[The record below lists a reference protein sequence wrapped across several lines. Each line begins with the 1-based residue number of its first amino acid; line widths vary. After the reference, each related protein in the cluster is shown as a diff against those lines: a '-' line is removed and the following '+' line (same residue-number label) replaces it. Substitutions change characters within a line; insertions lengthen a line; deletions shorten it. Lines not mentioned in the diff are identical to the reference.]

1 MNFQKSQ
8 EKRKLNNDHMKKL
21 TLLSPVVFTLLML
34 ACTNTK
40 NMDNQNKIDQPI
52 DTADRLDSVD
62 SARIDST
69 LTDLP
74 INPVD

>member
-1 MNFQKSQ
+1 
-8 EKRKLNNDHMKKL
+8 MKKL
-21 TLLSPVVFTLLML
+21 ILLTPVVFTLLIL

-69 LTDLP
+69 LTEQP
-74 INPVD
+74 INPVE

>member
-1 MNFQKSQ
+1 
-8 EKRKLNNDHMKKL
+8 MKKL
-21 TLLSPVVFTLLML
+21 ILLTPVVFTIFILG
-34 ACTNTK
+34 CTNTK

-52 DTADRLDSVD
+52 DTADRLDSMD

-69 LTDLP
+69 LTEQP

>member
-1 MNFQKSQ
+1 
-8 EKRKLNNDHMKKL
+8 MKKL
-21 TLLSPVVFTLLML
+21 ILLTPVVFTLLML
-34 ACTNTK
+34 ACTNSK

-69 LTDLP
+69 LTEQP
-74 INPVD
+74 INPVE

>member
-1 MNFQKSQ
+1 
-8 EKRKLNNDHMKKL
+8 MKKL
-21 TLLSPVVFTLLML
+21 ILLTPVVFTLLIL

-52 DTADRLDSVD
+52 DTADRLDSLD

-69 LTDLP
+69 LTEQP
-74 INPVD
+74 INPVE

>member
-1 MNFQKSQ
+1 
-8 EKRKLNNDHMKKL
+8 MKKL
-21 TLLSPVVFTLLML
+21 NLLTPVVFTLLML

-69 LTDLP
+69 LTEQP
-74 INPVD
+74 INPVE

>member
-1 MNFQKSQ
+1 
-8 EKRKLNNDHMKKL
+8 MKKL
-21 TLLSPVVFTLLML
+21 ILLTPVVVFTLLML

-69 LTDLP
+69 LTEQP
-74 INPVD
+74 INPVE